1 MRFILP
7 SIVVLAAIVAGLVPS
22 PASSPSLSRCDTIQI
37 AARGFDPARLC
48 AALAAFETGG
58 DKLHGLVIERHGA
71 IVAERYRSGT
81 DRSVYSLFS
90 RTVDFDA
97 GTRHDLRSI
106 SKSVTGLLWGIAQ
119 AEHKTPPL
127 DARVLDLFPELAGLK
142 ADGRQAI
149 TIGHLLDMTSGLA
162 WAESGS
168 YGLGNAELPL
178 YWRSSQARYVL
189 ERPMAYGAGQ
199 RFSYNGGATAILA
212 ELLARGTGMS
222 LPEYA
227 RARLFAPLGITDWEW
242 LRDIRGRPLAFSGLR
257 MRPRDLAK
265 IGQLILQHGRWDGV
279 QLVPEAWVAASL
291 QPRTEVGDG
300 RQYGYQWWHGQ
311 TRALGR
317 EQAWTAGFGNGGQ
330 RLFVVPAL
338 DLVVVITAGLYDDEA
353 GAIRVNRLF
362 HRIAA
367 AVGR

>member
-7 SIVVLAAIVAGLVPS
+7 SIVVLAAIVAGVAPC
-22 PASSPSLSRCDTIQI
+22 SSVAAASRCDSAQI
-37 AARGFDPARLC
+37 SARGFDPARLC
-48 AALAAFETGG
+48 AALADFEAGG
-58 DKLHGLVIERHGA
+58 DNLHGLVIERHGA
-71 IVAERYRSGT
+71 VVAERYRSGT

-142 ADGRQAI
+142 ADGRQDI

-162 WAESGS
+162 WDESGN
-168 YGLGNAELPL
+168 YGLGNAEFQL

-189 ERPMAYGAGQ
+189 DRPMAHPAGQ
-199 RFSYNGGATAILA
+199 RFSYNGGSTAILA
-212 ELLARGTGMS
+212 ELLARGVGMP
-222 LPEYA
+222 LPDYA
-227 RARLFAPLGITDWEW
+227 RSRLFAPLGITEWEW
-242 LRDIRGRPLAFSGLR
+242 MRDIRGRPLAFSGLR
-257 MRPRDLAK
+257 MRPRDLAR

-279 QLVPEAWVAASL
+279 QIVPEAWVAASL

-317 EQAWTAGFGNGGQ
+317 KQAWTAGFGNGGQ

-367 AVGR
+367 AIDR

>member
-7 SIVVLAAIVAGLVPS
+7 SIVVLAAIVAGVAPC
-22 PASSPSLSRCDTIQI
+22 SSVAAASRCDSAQSS
-37 AARGFDPARLC
+37 ARGFDPARLC
-48 AALAAFETGG
+48 AALADFEAGG
-58 DKLHGLVIERHGA
+58 DNLHGLVIERHGA
-71 IVAERYRSGT
+71 VVAERYRSGT

-142 ADGRQAI
+142 ADGRQDI

-162 WAESGS
+162 WDESDN
-168 YGLGNAELPL
+168 YGLGNVEFPL
-178 YWRSSQARYVL
+178 YWRSSQARYVF

-199 RFSYNGGATAILA
+199 RFSYNGGSTAILA
-212 ELLARGTGMS
+212 ELLARGVGMP
-222 LPEYA
+222 LPDYA
-227 RARLFAPLGITDWEW
+227 RSRLFAPLGITEWEW
-242 LRDIRGRPLAFSGLR
+242 MRDIRGRPLAFSGLR
-257 MRPRDLAK
+257 MRPRDLAR

-279 QLVPEAWVAASL
+279 QIVPEAWVAASL

-317 EQAWTAGFGNGGQ
+317 KQAWTAGFGNGGQ

-362 HRIAA
+362 HCIVAA
-367 AVGR
+367 IDR